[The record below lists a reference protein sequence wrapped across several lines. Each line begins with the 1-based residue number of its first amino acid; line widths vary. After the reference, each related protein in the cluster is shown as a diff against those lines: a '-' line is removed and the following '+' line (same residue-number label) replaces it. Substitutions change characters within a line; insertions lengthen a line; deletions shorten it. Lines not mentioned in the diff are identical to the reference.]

1 MKKWKSGLICLGCIL
16 VLTACGGGD
25 SSGSPAASSPAA
37 SSPAQ
42 RIAALE
48 VSGSIPRLDRTN
60 SIAGPDADNNGVR
73 DDVDAY
79 ISTRYLAAPQK
90 AAALQVART
99 IQKELLVSK
108 TDKPAIKLLTLA
120 EDRAVNCVYS
130 NFDRNGPI
138 KPAAVVQDIES
149 VTTNTQERLLAY
161 LAFSKA
167 ADGTTGTIPEGETC
181 E

>member
-1 MKKWKSGLICLGCIL
+1 M
-16 VLTACGGGD
+16 
-25 SSGSPAASSPAA
+25 
-37 SSPAQ
+37 
-42 RIAALE
+42 
-48 VSGSIPRLDRTN
+48 LDRTN
-60 SIAGPDADNNGVR
+60 GIAGVDADKNGVR

-79 ISTRYLAAPQK
+79 ISTRYSAAPQK

-130 NFDRNGPI
+130 KFDRNSSI
-138 KPAAVVQDIES
+138 KPGAVVQDIES
-149 VTTNTQERLLAY
+149 VTTNTEERLLAY

-167 ADGTTGTIPEGETC
+167 ADGTTGTIPEGDTC